1 MSEQKVYPVKQEFAD
16 SAWINNEKYLQMYQ
30 QSVINPEGFW
40 REQAEQR
47 IDWIK
52 PFTKVRNVSFD
63 DHNVAINWFE
73 DGTLNASANCLDRHL
88 ETRGDQAAIIWEGDE
103 PDQDRTITY
112 KELHEE
118 VSRFANALRGQGVRK
133 GDVVCIY
140 MPMIPEAAVAMLACT
155 RIGAIHSVV
164 FGGFSP
170 DALAG
175 RIEDSNAKI
184 VITSDEGVRG
194 GKRVPLKA
202 NVDEALTHPSI
213 RSLEKVIV
221 VKRTGS
227 DVAWHGARDVW
238 YHDLISISSPHC
250 PAEEMNAEDPLFILY
265 TSGSTGKP
273 KGVVHT
279 TGGYM
284 VWASITHQY
293 VFDYHDGDVYW
304 CTADVGWITGHTYL
318 LYGPLA
324 NGGITLMNEGVP
336 NYPDVNRFSQIVD
349 KHKVNILYTAPTA
362 IRSLM
367 AEGKKAVEDTHRES
381 LRLLG
386 SVGEPINPE
395 AWQWYYDVIGEQS
408 CPIVDTWWQTETGGI
423 MITPLPG
430 ATDMKP
436 GSASRPFFG
445 VQPALVDNSGM
456 VLEGATEGNLVL
468 IDSWPGQSRSV
479 YGDHERF
486 VQTYFS
492 TFRGM
497 YFTGDGARRDEDG
510 YYWITG
516 RVDDVI
522 NVSGHRMGTAEV
534 ESSLVAHPKVAEAA
548 VVGYPHDIKGQGIY
562 VYVTL
567 NAGEEASDD
576 LVKEL
581 RNWVRTDIGP
591 VATPDLIQ
599 ITPGLPKTR
608 SGKIMRRILRK
619 IAANE
624 HEALGDISTL
634 ADPSV
639 VDSLV
644 DERLNR

>member
-63 DHNVAINWFE
+63 DHNVAIKWFE

-194 GKRVPLKA
+194 GKQVPLKA

-227 DVAWHGARDVW
+227 DVPWHNARDVW
-238 YHDLISISSPHC
+238 YHELLEISSPHC

-304 CTADVGWITGHTYL
+304 CT
-318 LYGPLA
+318 
-324 NGGITLMNEGVP
+324 
-336 NYPDVNRFSQIVD
+336 
-349 KHKVNILYTAPTA
+349 
-362 IRSLM
+362 
-367 AEGKKAVEDTHRES
+367 
-381 LRLLG
+381 
-386 SVGEPINPE
+386 
-395 AWQWYYDVIGEQS
+395 
-408 CPIVDTWWQTETGGI
+408 
-423 MITPLPG
+423 
-430 ATDMKP
+430 
-436 GSASRPFFG
+436 
-445 VQPALVDNSGM
+445 
-456 VLEGATEGNLVL
+456 
-468 IDSWPGQSRSV
+468 GQ
-479 YGDHERF
+479 H
-486 VQTYFS
+486 
-492 TFRGM
+492 
-497 YFTGDGARRDEDG
+497 
-510 YYWITG
+510 
-516 RVDDVI
+516 
-522 NVSGHRMGTAEV
+522 
-534 ESSLVAHPKVAEAA
+534 
-548 VVGYPHDIKGQGIY
+548 
-562 VYVTL
+562 
-567 NAGEEASDD
+567 
-576 LVKEL
+576 
-581 RNWVRTDIGP
+581 
-591 VATPDLIQ
+591 
-599 ITPGLPKTR
+599 
-608 SGKIMRRILRK
+608 
-619 IAANE
+619 
-624 HEALGDISTL
+624 
-634 ADPSV
+634 
-639 VDSLV
+639 
-644 DERLNR
+644 